1 MGLGPKKGKM
11 NVIMLRIG
19 RGKTVGCWKRLSMNT
34 RSYALGLSERF
45 LSSLFRSPNQKD
57 LLLQDI
63 SDRFRITIDVG
74 SYLGAPV

>member
-1 MGLGPKKGKM
+1 
-11 NVIMLRIG
+11 
-19 RGKTVGCWKRLSMNT
+19 MNT